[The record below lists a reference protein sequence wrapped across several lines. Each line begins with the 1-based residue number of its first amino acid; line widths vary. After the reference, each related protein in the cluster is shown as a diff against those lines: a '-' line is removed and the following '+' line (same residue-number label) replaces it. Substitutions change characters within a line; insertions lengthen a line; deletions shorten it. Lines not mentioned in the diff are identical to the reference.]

1 MMARIAF
8 ALLVVA
14 AALLQA
20 TLIPAL
26 APVGVAPNLVL
37 VLLLVWAGLR
47 GTAEGLAWVFAA
59 GLLLDALALDRLGTN
74 GLALLPA
81 ALAAGTVRRR
91 FFRSGLVVPM
101 ALAAAATLAHGV
113 VLAALR
119 GVDGGVSGV
128 AGAVPP
134 FSVARLLVLQA
145 LLNAVLVPPLSLVAG
160 WMDGLTP
167 EKA

>member
-1 MMARIAF
+1 MMARIVF
-8 ALLVVA
+8 ALLLVA

-26 APVGVAPNLVL
+26 APVGVAPNPVL
-37 VLLLVWAGLR
+37 VLLLVWSGLR

-59 GLLLDALALDRLGTN
+59 GLLLDALALDPLGTN
-74 GLALLPA
+74 GLALLPV
-81 ALAAGTVRRR
+81 ALVAGVARRR

-101 ALAAAATLAHGV
+101 ALAALATIAHALA
-113 VLAALR
+113 LAGLR
-119 GVDGGVSGV
+119 GLDGGLSGV

-134 FSVARLLVLQA
+134 FSVARLLALQA
-145 LLNAVLVPPLSLVAG
+145 LLNAVLVPPLSLVVG